1 MPFDIDIDTEIEAW
15 RKFGDAFR
23 QENRELFERMMLEI
37 REYGPAF
44 DAASSKDS
52 AEALLMA
59 LIFHQQKMITELI
72 RRMEKSNPSKV
83 V

>member
-23 QENRELFERMMLEI
+23 KDNRELFEKMMDEVKQ
-37 REYGPAF
+37 YGPAF
-44 DAASSKDS
+44 DGANSKDS
-52 AEALLMA
+52 AEALIMGI
-59 LIFHQQKMITELI
+59 IFHQQKMITELI
-72 RRMEKSNPSKV
+72 NKIESRSSKV